1 MQTVSLLAL
10 AVALPFSLLATG
22 VSVVTW
28 WISRGRRVE
37 ELATSMHR
45 GVQSFRKELSEL
57 GSSLDASAVAA
68 ESKVRV
74 LVEEAAESFDRAETA
89 RRRAASTLSQIERH
103 KQQPEANGA
112 AEGESVPLGSLP
124 RGEQIRM
131 LRERFSG

>member
-1 MQTVSLLAL
+1 
-10 AVALPFSLLATG
+10 
-22 VSVVTW
+22 
-28 WISRGRRVE
+28 
-37 ELATSMHR
+37 MHR
-45 GVQSFRKELSEL
+45 GVQAFRKELSEL

-103 KQQPEANGA
+103 KQQPEPNGA
-112 AEGESVPLGSLP
+112 EEGAPVNLASLP